1 MRFSD
6 ADPLYQD
13 RVEGVPV
20 VAVMIPKSKPTHIDG
35 RRPDVDHDVQPF
47 APTPQSRVPN
57 HERGDLREHLYTAE
71 VWVRCDRTGSTTSTR
86 WRARSRR
93 RRPGRGGG
101 PCAAP
106 RRVGVALRR
115 HAVAPALIFGQPLVS
130 KAKSVMLTDA
140 GLRRAKAAC
149 RRLFEADE

>member
-71 VWVRCDRTGSTTSTR
+71 VWVRCDIGL
-86 WRARSRR
+86 ARRH
-93 RRPGRGGG
+93 RPVGEHEAGDAGRGEVVDHVLLPGELALPFGG
-101 PCAAP
+101 TP
-106 RRVGVALRR
+106 
-115 HAVAPALIFGQPLVS
+115 
-130 KAKSVMLTDA
+130 
-140 GLRRAKAAC
+140 
-149 RRLFEADE
+149 

>member
-35 RRPDVDHDVQPF
+35 RR
-47 APTPQSRVPN
+47 
-57 HERGDLREHLYTAE
+57 
-71 VWVRCDRTGSTTSTR
+71 
-86 WRARSRR
+86 
-93 RRPGRGGG
+93 
-101 PCAAP
+101 
-106 RRVGVALRR
+106 
-115 HAVAPALIFGQPLVS
+115 HAVAPALILGQPLVS

-140 GLRRAKAAC
+140 GLRRAEAAC